1 MQLSAES
8 LKGRY
13 FPCLDHGFVALI
25 DYMGGDSD
33 VAEAARISYGMGTHS
48 VSANRDLLRYL
59 LRHRHTTPYEMV
71 QLKFHVKLPIFVARQ
86 LVRHRTAKIN
96 EYSMRYSLAPMQ
108 FYVPE
113 LDNFQ
118 KQSKTNKQG
127 RAGVVAAEVY
137 ERVAKAWSRLSAE
150 ASDVYADAI
159 LEEVARELARLHLPV
174 SLYTEWIW
182 NIDLHNLMHFLGLR
196 SDSHAQW
203 EIQQFSNIKAGIAKV
218 VAPLAFE
225 AWIDYRHCA
234 TSLSRMEWNL
244 LREMVSIVSEP
255 ELGMGLVGRA
265 QLRTDLDMKNA
276 GLGKR
281 EIDEFVAKFSST
293 EPVPI
298 PNFDLDLSTA
308 KPASYYY
315 EQALAALPEKL
326 RHLSP
331 K

>member
-1 MQLSAES
+1 MVES
-8 LKGRY
+8 RELIGKY
-13 FPCLDHGFVALI
+13 FAALNHGFVALL
-25 DYMGGDSD
+25 DFMGGDYD
-33 VAEAARISYGMGTHS
+33 IAEAARISYGMGTHT

-59 LRHRHTTPYEMV
+59 LRHKHTTPYEMV

-118 KQSKTNKQG
+118 KQSKSNKQG
-127 RAGVVAAEVY
+127 RDGVVPADVY
-137 ERVAKAWSRLSAE
+137 ERIANAWSRMSLE

-159 LEEVARELARLHLPV
+159 LDEVARELARLHLPV

-203 EIQQFSNIKAGIAKV
+203 EIQQFSNIKAGIAKI

-234 TSLSRMEWNL
+234 TSLSRMEWNV
-244 LREMVSIVSEP
+244 LRE
-255 ELGMGLVGRA
+255 LVRSGQSTADKPGITARETYMRDA
-265 QLRTDLDMKNA
+265 VDLEAA

-281 EIDEFVAKFSST
+281 EIDEFLAKFSSS

-308 KPASYYY
+308 KPASFYY

-326 RHLSP
+326 RHLNP